1 MRRTLPLTLLLLLLI
16 PSGAQAHEIS
26 GSAARA
32 EAAFYAET
40 LVEDGPGTRFRV
52 SSCSRHSSHAVS
64 CAYRIYGA
72 GGYRCGGRVRTV
84 AADNRSYDTISR
96 VVSDTCD

>member
-1 MRRTLPLTLLLLLLI
+1 MLLLLLLI
-16 PSGAQAHEIS
+16 PTGAQAHEVS

-40 LVEDGPGTRFRV
+40 LVEDGPGTRYRV
-52 SSCSRHSSHAVS
+52 YNCRRHSGHAVS
-64 CAYRIYGA
+64 CAYRIYGP
-72 GGYRCGGRVRTV
+72 GGYRCGGRVRTA
-84 AADNRSYDTISR
+84 AADSRSYDTISR